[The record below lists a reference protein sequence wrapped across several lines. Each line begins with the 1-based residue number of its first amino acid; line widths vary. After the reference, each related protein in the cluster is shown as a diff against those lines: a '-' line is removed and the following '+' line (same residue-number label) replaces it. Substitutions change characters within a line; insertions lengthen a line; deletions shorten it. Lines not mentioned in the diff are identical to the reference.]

1 MLRPSKRMKAR
12 GLLSPR
18 CDSTT
23 LPPRSGISPMELTDA
38 VALVTGGSEGIG
50 RAIAATLSQ
59 QGCRVTITGRRE
71 DTLRHTAEELGLDW
85 ITGDV
90 GNEED
95 AIRTV
100 NSVIE
105 KNGRL
110 DILVNNAGHGIF
122 KPLVDITLE
131 EFEGV
136 YRTNV
141 FGAFLMAREAA
152 RHFIERGSGEL
163 INISSTSS
171 LKGSAGRTVYGSSKF
186 ALRGMTECWR
196 DELRRHNVRVM
207 LVNPS
212 EVMTDF
218 STKAG
223 APREKSDKKLR
234 PQEIAD
240 AIIGALK
247 VNGRGFI
254 PEFSVFA
261 TNPY

>member
-1 MLRPSKRMKAR
+1 
-12 GLLSPR
+12 
-18 CDSTT
+18 
-23 LPPRSGISPMELTDA
+23 MELRDA

-50 RAIAATLSQ
+50 RAIAEALMD
-59 QGCRVTITGRRE
+59 QGCKVTITGRRE
-71 DTLRHTAEELGLDW
+71 EAVRNTAEELGLDW
-85 ITGDV
+85 IVGDV
-90 GNEED
+90 GNETD

-105 KNGRL
+105 KHGRL
-110 DILVNNAGHGIF
+110 DILVNNAGYGMF
-122 KPLVDITLE
+122 KPLVDTTLE
-131 EFEGV
+131 ELKGV

-141 FGAFLMAREAA
+141 FGTFLMAREAA
-152 RHFIERGSGEL
+152 RQFIKQGSGEL

-171 LKGSAGRTVYGSSKF
+171 LKGSSGRTAYGSSKF

-212 EVMTDF
+212 EVMTNF
-218 STKAG
+218 AAKAG
-223 APREKSDKKLR
+223 VERELSDKKLR
-234 PQEIAD
+234 PREIAD

-247 VNGRGFI
+247 VDSRGFI

-261 TNPY
+261 TNPF